1 MEEILATG
9 DAIIEI
15 VVNES
20 FGSRVKTFH
29 QTSFAL
35 IKVVRNATPGSWD
48 FFNIAL
54 EKRPGIASDY
64 PGIASDYYDGLS
76 FGQSTR
82 VNRPFTSD
90 VFAKVEDILEPRDVI
105 RFSNGRVPP
114 GSAARFVMSVTHTA
128 PAPRFFL
135 VQHVRRPA
143 VSLPPRAVVAEAE
156 AAMAS
161 N

>member
-29 QTSFAL
+29 QTGFAL
-35 IKVVRNATPGSWD
+35 IKVVRNATPGNWD

-54 EKRPGIASDY
+54 EKR

-114 GSAARFVMSVTHTA
+114 RGAARLVMSVTHTA